1 MPKTTEELLQYA
13 AKMRQ
18 RGDTYFEI
26 KRYLE
31 RNASDEQTIND
42 VVAII
47 SELEKVAKPVQ
58 KKKNIPILNIVLGS
72 CFLISGFILLFVL
85 WGQGFVATLPFIM
98 IIIGVTALT
107 APNFKI
113 DKDTLPTTRDFARWR
128 H

>member
-1 MPKTTEELLQYA
+1 MPKTKEELLQYA

-26 KRYLE
+26 KKYLE

-42 VVAII
+42 VIAII
-47 SELEKVAKPVQ
+47 NELEKVAKPVQ
-58 KKKNIPILNIVLGS
+58 KKKNVPILNIVLGS

-107 APNFKI
+107 SPNF
-113 DKDTLPTTRDFARWR
+113 DKDKTLPTTSGFARWR
-128 H
+128 R